1 MSIIDRILKNFAKN
15 LEYNQE
21 GKFAYAKLL
30 SHFNQEYEN
39 FQDVVNMTNYW
50 ILLFLLHIDT
60 ILVVDSSNRT
70 LFKPKYKNQISEIFS
85 SQLKKHVPVTQT
97 ILGFRIFGKEF
108 VDEEIPLSD
117 LEVYITAKNL
127 VSECSDT
134 EVFTSYVRALIN
146 DFSTKEPRFYRTEFP
161 RWFKKVKYNHIDSAI
176 ETGFLN
182 YIRRGGV
189 FADAMLKGYKK
200 FQTNPNGFNI
210 FIWHNLWKDFKET
223 VEYKIIYRELE
234 KFVNNY

>member
-30 SHFNQEYEN
+30 SHFSQEYEN
-39 FQDVVNMTNYW
+39 FQDAVNITNYW

-108 VDEEIPLSD
+108 VDEEMPLSD
-117 LEVYITAKNL
+117 LEVYITTKNL
-127 VSECSDT
+127 VAECSDT
-134 EVFTSYVRALIN
+134 EVFTSLIRAAIN
-146 DFSTKEPRFYRTEFP
+146 DFSTKEPKFYRTEFL
-161 RWFKKVKYNHIDSAI
+161 RWVKKVKRNNIDLAI
-176 ETGFLN
+176 EYGFLN
-182 YIRRGGV
+182 YIRKGVV
-189 FADAMLKGYKK
+189 FADVMIKGHNK

-210 FIWHNLWKDFKET
+210 FIWYNLWKDFKET
-223 VEYKIIYRELE
+223 AEYKIIYRELE

>member
-1 MSIIDRILKNFAKN
+1 MSIVDKIVKNFAKN

-21 GKFAYAKLL
+21 GKAMYARLL
-30 SHFNQEYEN
+30 SHFNQEYTN
-39 FQDVVNMTNYW
+39 FQDVVDITNYW
-50 ILLFLLHIDT
+50 ILLFLLHVDS

-70 LFKPKYKNQISEIFS
+70 SFKPNFRNQISDVFASMMRKHITV
-85 SQLKKHVPVTQT
+85 SQTM
-97 ILGFRIFGKEF
+97 LGYRIFGKEYMI
-108 VDEEIPLSD
+108 DESIMSD

-134 EVFTSYVRALIN
+134 EVFTAYVRALIN

-161 RWFKKVKYNHIDSAI
+161 RWCKKVKYNHIDTAI

-210 FIWHNLWKDFKET
+210 FIWHNLWYEFKET
-223 VEYKIIYRELE
+223 AEYKIIYRELE